1 MGPSDSLCW
10 NIDLDLQLY
19 RRVRSRISI
28 ELTAFVEVGK
38 GCSIYKIA
46 SGMDVGLGGH
56 VVLSGNNIKH
66 IWLFLAVLR
75 LSAVTTL
82 SVVYLQHPVPS
93 LTVSWGGLR
102 CGSLQRFPLEWGI
115 CELAKSTEARDYM
128 YRCHYYLQRGLEY
141 YM

>member
-1 MGPSDSLCW
+1 MIRCVGTLILIC
-10 NIDLDLQLY
+10 NYI

-28 ELTAFVEVGK
+28 ELTALVGVGK

-56 VVLSGNNIKH
+56 VVLSRNNIKH

-82 SVVYLQHPVPS
+82 SVVVISPTPCPFFNRLLGWFEVRVFHWS
-93 LTVSWGGLR
+93 GVSV
-102 CGSLQRFPLEWGI
+102 S
-115 CELAKSTEARDYM
+115 
-128 YRCHYYLQRGLEY
+128 
-141 YM
+141 